1 MNQSF
6 ISDILYADIESKAK
20 ELTVNSNNTVQP
32 VALMRLG
39 VFVPKPSKSKG
50 ESKEI
55 DATKAFSQ
63 LEIAKAEGYD
73 DIKITG
79 PRLDMDTDFKTWIG
93 VIYAFS
99 KYGLSSNTIQLSF
112 QEFAKACGFPSK
124 RLDAKLRL
132 TIHES
137 LGRLRNKGIAFKRG
151 KDAKGGYQ
159 TGLLKVGRFD
169 ADLDLI
175 ELEADSKLWELFQLD
190 YRVLLQHHALRALP
204 KKEAAQAIYTFIESL
219 PQNPLPL
226 SFARIRERLALQS
239 AVGEQNR
246 IIKKAI
252 EQLKTIGYLDCSIE
266 KKGRESLVIVH
277 SRNPKLKLPE

>member
-1 MNQSF
+1 
-6 ISDILYADIESKAK
+6 
-20 ELTVNSNNTVQP
+20 TCVNSAVLRRC
-32 VALMRLG
+32 V
-39 VFVPKPSKSKG
+39 VFVPKPSQSKRRENG
-50 ESKEI
+50 FI
-55 DATKAFSQ
+55 APIAFTQWCMLKAGVSD
-63 LEIAKAEGYD
+63 ERN
-73 DIKITG
+73 ITG
-79 PRLDMDTDFKTWIG
+79 HRFYMYTDFKTWIG

-204 KKEAAQAIYTFIESL
+204 KKDAAQAIYTFIESL
-219 PQNPLPL
+219 PQIPWPL
-226 SFARIRERLALQS
+226 SFARIRERLALHS
-239 AVGEQNR
+239 AVGEQKR

-252 EQLKTIGYLDCSIE
+252 ELLKTIGYLDCSIE
-266 KKGRESLVIVH
+266 KKGRESFVIVH

>member
-175 ELEADSKLWELFQLD
+175 ELEADSKLWELFSLIIAFCCNTTPCVPFRRKKLHKPFTLSSKAFRRTRCR
-190 YRVLLQHHALRALP
+190 YR
-204 KKEAAQAIYTFIESL
+204 S
-219 PQNPLPL
+219 
-226 SFARIRERLALQS
+226 
-239 AVGEQNR
+239 
-246 IIKKAI
+246 
-252 EQLKTIGYLDCSIE
+252 
-266 KKGRESLVIVH
+266 RESVSAWLCSQLLASKTV
-277 SRNPKLKLPE
+277 SLRKR

>member
-1 MNQSF
+1 M
-6 ISDILYADIESKAK
+6 
-20 ELTVNSNNTVQP
+20 
-32 VALMRLG
+32 
-39 VFVPKPSKSKG
+39 
-50 ESKEI
+50 
-55 DATKAFSQ
+55 DATNAFSQ

-266 KKGRESLVIVH
+266 KKGRESFVIVH

>member
-93 VIYAFS
+93 VIYAFTP
-99 KYGLSSNTIQLSF
+99 SSYRFRS
-112 QEFAKACGFPSK
+112 
-124 RLDAKLRL
+124 
-132 TIHES
+132 S
-137 LGRLRNKGIAFKRG
+137 LKP
-151 KDAKGGYQ
+151 
-159 TGLLKVGRFD
+159 VV
-169 ADLDLI
+169 
-175 ELEADSKLWELFQLD
+175 S
-190 YRVLLQHHALRALP
+190 
-204 KKEAAQAIYTFIESL
+204 
-219 PQNPLPL
+219 PQN
-226 SFARIRERLALQS
+226 
-239 AVGEQNR
+239 VWM
-246 IIKKAI
+246 
-252 EQLKTIGYLDCSIE
+252 
-266 KKGRESLVIVH
+266 
-277 SRNPKLKLPE
+277 RNCV

>member
-55 DATKAFSQ
+55 DATK
-63 LEIAKAEGYD
+63 
-73 DIKITG
+73 
-79 PRLDMDTDFKTWIG
+79 
-93 VIYAFS
+93 AFS

-266 KKGRESLVIVH
+266 KKGRESFVIVH

>member
-79 PRLDMDTDFKTWIG
+79 PRLDMDT
-93 VIYAFS
+93 V
-99 KYGLSSNTIQLSF
+99 
-112 QEFAKACGFPSK
+112 SK
-124 RLDAKLRL
+124 RGSVSSTRSANTACPQTPSSYRFRN
-132 TIHES
+132 S
-137 LGRLRNKGIAFKRG
+137 LKP
-151 KDAKGGYQ
+151 
-159 TGLLKVGRFD
+159 VV
-169 ADLDLI
+169 
-175 ELEADSKLWELFQLD
+175 S
-190 YRVLLQHHALRALP
+190 
-204 KKEAAQAIYTFIESL
+204 
-219 PQNPLPL
+219 PQN
-226 SFARIRERLALQS
+226 
-239 AVGEQNR
+239 VWM
-246 IIKKAI
+246 
-252 EQLKTIGYLDCSIE
+252 
-266 KKGRESLVIVH
+266 
-277 SRNPKLKLPE
+277 RNCV

>member
-99 KYGLSSNTIQLSF
+99 KYGLSSNT
-112 QEFAKACGFPSK
+112 
-124 RLDAKLRL
+124 
-132 TIHES
+132 
-137 LGRLRNKGIAFKRG
+137 
-151 KDAKGGYQ
+151 
-159 TGLLKVGRFD
+159 
-169 ADLDLI
+169 
-175 ELEADSKLWELFQLD
+175 
-190 YRVLLQHHALRALP
+190 
-204 KKEAAQAIYTFIESL
+204 
-219 PQNPLPL
+219 
-226 SFARIRERLALQS
+226 
-239 AVGEQNR
+239 
-246 IIKKAI
+246 
-252 EQLKTIGYLDCSIE
+252 
-266 KKGRESLVIVH
+266 
-277 SRNPKLKLPE
+277 

>member
-190 YRVLLQHHALRALP
+190 YRVLLQEISCTSHLHFHRKPSAEPVAAIVRA
-204 KKEAAQAIYTFIESL
+204 
-219 PQNPLPL
+219 NP
-226 SFARIRERLALQS
+226 
-239 AVGEQNR
+239 
-246 IIKKAI
+246 
-252 EQLKTIGYLDCSIE
+252 
-266 KKGRESLVIVH
+266 
-277 SRNPKLKLPE
+277 

>member
-169 ADLDLI
+169 ADLDLMI

-226 SFARIRERLALQS
+226 SFARIRERRLCSQLLAS
-239 AVGEQNR
+239 
-246 IIKKAI
+246 
-252 EQLKTIGYLDCSIE
+252 KTV
-266 KKGRESLVIVH
+266 SL
-277 SRNPKLKLPE
+277 RKR

>member
-169 ADLDLI
+169 
-175 ELEADSKLWELFQLD
+175 
-190 YRVLLQHHALRALP
+190 
-204 KKEAAQAIYTFIESL
+204 
-219 PQNPLPL
+219 
-226 SFARIRERLALQS
+226 
-239 AVGEQNR
+239 
-246 IIKKAI
+246 
-252 EQLKTIGYLDCSIE
+252 
-266 KKGRESLVIVH
+266 
-277 SRNPKLKLPE
+277 

>member
-175 ELEADSKLWELFQLD
+175 ELEADSKLWELFRRKKLHKPFTLSSKAFRRTRCR
-190 YRVLLQHHALRALP
+190 YR
-204 KKEAAQAIYTFIESL
+204 S
-219 PQNPLPL
+219 
-226 SFARIRERLALQS
+226 
-239 AVGEQNR
+239 
-246 IIKKAI
+246 
-252 EQLKTIGYLDCSIE
+252 
-266 KKGRESLVIVH
+266 RESVSAWLCSQLLASKTV
-277 SRNPKLKLPE
+277 SLRKR